1 MTQRSGLLATF
12 GTMAGQGRTLQW
24 IGYFGVVAFPILYSL
39 RYSKPEAPPYDD
51 LWLRIIGMLFAGG
64 LALRHRWPERLKP
77 FFIPFAY
84 VALIY
89 CLPFFCVFASLV
101 AGGGEI
107 GVTNTM
113 MAVFFIVL
121 FTDWRNTAV
130 MLTVGFAA
138 AAGAYLL
145 LAPEPLWPEN
155 YIGRAPVALLC
166 IVGGM
171 LFKRAERENIRRNIT
186 NERAETLRDT
196 LAFLAHELNT
206 PLATIRL
213 CTSFLAARVLNT
225 DQPAK
230 QGTVVFSEDR
240 PGELLKAINR
250 AESRALYCQSVLST
264 FVQSARDAHR
274 ASNQPTTTAQTL
286 VRSLVDNY
294 PFDENRPALTVEVEG
309 DFWLPGRRDLVYLVL
324 CTVIENAIKAM
335 RSTQSPRLKLSVLY
349 DESGQ
354 GRIQIADNGPG
365 ISPELMAVLSLTPA
379 PSAGDGHG
387 MGLLFSRRVMES
399 LQGAL
404 EIRSEVGVGTVVTLL
419 FRKDVQ
425 AVE

>member
-1 MTQRSGLLATF
+1 MTNRSGLLTTF
-12 GTMAGQGRTLQW
+12 GTMVGQGRTLQW
-24 IGYFGVVAFPILYSL
+24 VGYFAIVAFPILYSL
-39 RYSKPEAPPYDD
+39 RYTKPEAPPYDD
-51 LWLRIIGMLFAGG
+51 WWLRLIGMFLAGG
-64 LALRHRWPERLKP
+64 LALRHSWPDRLKP
-77 FFIPFAY
+77 YYVPFAY

-107 GVTNTM
+107 GVMNTM

-121 FTDWRNTAV
+121 ITDWKNTAL
-130 MLTVGFAA
+130 MLTIGFAA
-138 AAGAYLL
+138 AAGAYFV
-145 LAPEPLWPEN
+145 LAPEPIWPEN
-155 YIGRAPVALLC
+155 YIARAPVALIC

-171 LFKRAERENIRRNIT
+171 LYKRTERENIRRNIT

-213 CTSFLAARVLNT
+213 CTSFLAARFNT

-230 QGTVVFSEDR
+230 QGTLVVSEDR
-240 PGELLKAINR
+240 PGEILKAINR

-294 PFDENRPALTVEVEG
+294 PFDENRPILTIEAQG

-324 CTVIENAIKAM
+324 CAVTENAIKAM
-335 RSTQSPRLKLSVLY
+335 RSTQRPRLKLSVLY
-349 DESGQ
+349 DDSGQ
-354 GRIQIADNGPG
+354 GRIQVADNGPG
-365 ISPELMAVLSLTPA
+365 ISPELMAVLSQTPV
-379 PSAGDGHG
+379 PSEGGGHG
-387 MGLLFSRRVMES
+387 MGLLFGRRVMES

-404 EIRSEVGVGTVVTLL
+404 EISSEVGEGTVVTIV
-419 FRKDVQ
+419 FRKDVRG
-425 AVE
+425 VT